1 MSSWG
6 VGTFDDDIAC
16 DWLEDLFESDPV
28 AFLRHCLDLSGHE
41 YLEHLA
47 CVGVV
52 CSAEV
57 VLGLCASPRPDLP
70 EAVYVWLNRH
80 GSINGDD
87 FLAAA
92 LTGLRRVTGPKSE
105 MRERWEDHVEWRD
118 QWKSSMADLDSRLA
132 ECWKQ
137 SQSGGALKGQT
148 GDGPSHPEHDA

>member
-28 AFLRHCLDLSGHE
+28 AFLWHCLDLSGHE

-52 CSAEV
+52 CSAEI
-57 VLGLCASPRPDLP
+57 VLGLCAEPRPDLP
-70 EAVYVWLNRH
+70 DAVYAWLNRH
-80 GSINGDD
+80 GSVSGEV
-87 FLAAA
+87 FLPAT
-92 LTGLRRVTGPKSE
+92 LSGLRRVVGPNSE
-105 MRERWEDHVEWRD
+105 MRERWEDHADWRD
-118 QWKSSMADLDSRLA
+118 NWKSAMSDLERRLV

-137 SQSGGALKGQT
+137 SQSGGALRGQI
-148 GDGPSHPEHDA
+148 GDDQSGPEGDR